1 MEGNH
6 GSTGSC
12 LMDGPSMDCPRFVK
26 LRFFLKC
33 RYSFFWMPEQV
44 LEVVIATTGSL
55 ALGKCGL
62 AAALSSPAG
71 KWCKQSGDQWLEKAA
86 GCEDAGSR
94 MQIICCDLIF

>member
-1 MEGNH
+1 M
-6 GSTGSC
+6 
-12 LMDGPSMDCPRFVK
+12 
-26 LRFFLKC
+26 
-33 RYSFFWMPEQV
+33 
-44 LEVVIATTGSL
+44 ATTGPL